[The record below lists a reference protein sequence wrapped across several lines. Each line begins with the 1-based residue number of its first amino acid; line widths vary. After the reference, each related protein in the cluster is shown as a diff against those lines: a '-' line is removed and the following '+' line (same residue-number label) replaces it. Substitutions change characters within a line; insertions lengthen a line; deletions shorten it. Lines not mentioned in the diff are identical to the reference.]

1 MNVNAIIDQL
11 GPSQREKVEAEAAE
25 LIAQEVTW
33 RELSKARRRAQ
44 LLVAEELG
52 ITQEGVCG
60 LGKRSDLLLATLRKT
75 VRGHGRKPVAG
86 SRVPGVCDRAVL
98 SGFAEDDR
106 PA

>member
-52 ITQEGVCG
+52 HHARRRFAGWGSVVTC
-60 LGKRSDLLLATLRKT
+60 LLATLRKD
-75 VRGHGRKPVAG
+75 
-86 SRVPGVCDRAVL
+86 S
-98 SGFAEDDR
+98 
-106 PA
+106 